1 MRRSKLFGAIL
12 MCVAGSMAQSDSISV
27 VSTSVKDSSTPA
39 KIMVIDTGANKP
51 YSPIVTEN
59 SNPGLDAPIT
69 LWAKDASL
77 SEVLKVLSERSNMNF
92 VAGEGVHREKITIIL
107 NKTPLDEAINLLVR
121 AAGLAYEIIG
131 NSVLIAEP
139 GKLKDEV
146 GQSGYVI
153 ELKYA
158 SADEVAEMLGDLT
171 KNIKVDRG
179 GNRLICYTSPRVINE
194 IERVVKSVD
203 KPNMLVLLDTRVIE
217 VSMDDLD
224 EIGINWASMSP
235 VQSGVSR
242 AESPITEAFKAANWQ
257 LMAMEMNVALDAL
270 VQQGDAQ
277 LLMNSK
283 LTTTNNRPA
292 NLHIGEIIPYTIQSF
307 NLGSSG
313 GANYEIQKEE
323 VGVKIN
329 MLPHINEDNQITL
342 TLEPEISSIIGWKGP
357 NNDIP
362 LVRVRTTKTTI
373 RVEDKQTIFI
383 AGLIAEE
390 KSEEI
395 QKFPLLGDIPLIGL
409 LFQHK
414 KEVIQKKNLIIEVTP
429 RIIYNPDDFHVWE
442 DLKGDAI
449 AESSLAD
456 VFENDETVEYKVPE
470 SSKVKAESR
479 KERREREKAEK
490 KSSKQN

>member
-1 MRRSKLFGAIL
+1 MNTAKFIGAVVLCFITVVNTQTLSK
-12 MCVAGSMAQSDSISV
+12 
-27 VSTSVKDSSTPA
+27 
-39 KIMVIDTGANKP
+39 NNHR

-59 SNPGLDAPIT
+59 QNPGLDAPIT

-77 SEVLKVLSERSNMNF
+77 SEVLKVLSERSEMNF

-121 AAGLAYEIIG
+121 AAGLSYEIIG

-158 SADEVAEMLGDLT
+158 SANEVASMLQDITG
-171 KNIKVDRG
+171 NIKVDRG
-179 GNRLICYTSPRVINE
+179 GNRLICFTSPRVINE
-194 IERVVKSVD
+194 IEQVVRSVD
-203 KPNMLVLLDTRVIE
+203 KPNVLVLLDTRVIE
-217 VSMDDLD
+217 VSMDDIDKYGISWGELSPLHGGISRS
-224 EIGINWASMSP
+224 EIPISEGFNADNWS
-235 VQSGVSR
+235 
-242 AESPITEAFKAANWQ
+242 
-257 LMAMEMNVALDAL
+257 LMPLNMNVTLDML
-270 VQQGDAQ
+270 LKEGDAQ

-292 NLHIGEIIPYTIQSF
+292 NLHIGEIIPYTIQSY
-307 NLGSSG
+307 NLGEG
-313 GANYEIQKEE
+313 GGSNYEIKKEE
-323 VGVKIN
+323 VGVKIH

-342 TLEPEISSIIGWKGP
+342 TLEPEVSSIVGWKGP

-362 LVRVRTTKTTI
+362 LVRLRKTKTTI

-395 QKFPLLGDIPLIGL
+395 QKVPILGEIPLLGL
-409 LFQHK
+409 LFQHTSDI
-414 KEVIQKKNLIIEVTP
+414 IQKKNLIIEVTP
-429 RIIYNPDDFHVWE
+429 KIIDKNDDLILWE
-442 DLKGDAI
+442 SLKGDAI
-449 AESSLAD
+449 NSSSLAPILESD
-456 VFENDETVEYKVPE
+456 KTVDYVVPE
-470 SSKVKAESR
+470 LSKEKRES
-479 KERREREKAEK
+479 RRERRAREKREMK
-490 KSSKQN
+490 KTR

>member
-1 MRRSKLFGAIL
+1 MKIGKLVGALIVCCVMSGLAQGGGMESKKMG
-12 MCVAGSMAQSDSISV
+12 V
-27 VSTSVKDSSTPA
+27 
-39 KIMVIDTGANKP
+39 

-59 SNPGLDAPIT
+59 QNPGLEAPIT

-107 NKTPLDEAINLLVR
+107 DKTPLAEAINLLVR
-121 AAGLAYEIIG
+121 AAGLSYEIIG

-139 GKLKDEV
+139 GKLKEEV

-158 SADEVAEMLGDLT
+158 SADEVASMLGDIT

-179 GNRLICYTSPRVINE
+179 GNRLICFTSPRVINE
-194 IERVVKSVD
+194 IEQVVKSVD
-203 KPNMLVLLDTRVIE
+203 KPNLLVLLDTRVIE

-224 EIGINWASMSP
+224 EYGISWGSVSP
-235 VQSGVSR
+235 LQGGLTR
-242 AESPITEAFKAANWQ
+242 PE
-257 LMAMEMNVALDAL
+257 VALEDAFDAGNWNL
-270 VQQGDAQ
+270 METSVNVTLDLLLQEGDAQ

-283 LTTTNNRPA
+283 LTTTNNRSA
-292 NLHIGEIIPYTIQSF
+292 NLHIGEIIPYTIQSY
-307 NLGSSG
+307 NLGASG
-313 GANYEIQKEE
+313 GENYEIQKEE

-329 MLPHINEDNQITL
+329 MLPHINEDKQITL
-342 TLEPEISSIIGWKGP
+342 TLEPEISSIAGWKGP

-362 LVRVRTTKTTI
+362 LVRIRKTKTTI

-395 QKFPLLGDIPLIGL
+395 QKVPVLGQIPLIGL

-414 KEVIQKKNLIIEVTP
+414 NEVVTKKNLIIEVTP
-429 RIIYNPDDFHVWE
+429 KIIYDPDELKVWE
-442 DLKGDAI
+442 NLKGNAI
-449 AESSLAD
+449 SESSLVPILED
-456 VFENDETVEYKVPE
+456 DETVEYKVPE
-470 SSKVKAESR
+470 SSRKKRDESR
-479 KERREREKAEK
+479 RERRAREKAEK
-490 KSSKQN
+490 AAKSKS